1 MKKIVICNIPM
12 RENVAKTVYASTD
25 NSLPVSEKPYRYPI
39 NSFLAETVG
48 NGDDLKIILL
58 IKKDGNAFYEK
69 NTADYKQEIE
79 EVCLNRG
86 ARAEF
91 VPIDTAFSQNKENH
105 EQLMGRLIDE
115 IDTEAHVLVDITYG
129 PKDLPIVIFSALNF
143 AEKFLKFCS
152 DWLSGELRLTSF
164 SWTTDMASENYCS
177 TIVEKIFNCW
187 KSCIYA
193 FGVGDI
199 EIFVHRNVEIYAD
212 KYLFTVHVDVFDV
225 QFIHEEILLIIKNDE
240 YRMQNFK
247 FVFQILNYAFLIL
260 N

>member
-12 RENVAKTVYASTD
+12 RENVTKTVYASTD
-25 NSLPVSEKPYRYPI
+25 NSLTVSEKPYKYPI

-48 NGDDLKIILL
+48 NEDDLKIILL

-91 VPIDTAFSQNKENH
+91 VQIDTAFSQNKENH

-115 IDTEAHVLVDITYG
+115 IETEAHVLVDITYG

-143 AEKFLKFCS
+143 AEKFLKCEIDNIVYGQAAFEGDKVVGSVIC
-152 DWLSGELRLTSF
+152 DMIPLYCLSSVT
-164 SWTTDMASENYCS
+164 N
-177 TIVEKIFNCW
+177 TIKCDDPPKARQML
-187 KSCIYA
+187 KS
-193 FGVGDI
+193 
-199 EIFVHRNVEIYAD
+199 
-212 KYLFTVHVDVFDV
+212 
-225 QFIHEEILLIIKNDE
+225 LLSI
-240 YRMQNFK
+240 
-247 FVFQILNYAFLIL
+247 
-260 N
+260 